1 MGTTKRRTRACR
13 ALLDCRRW
21 RFRTLRSWVRDLI
34 YSDPDFSMQTEEK
47 HIKLIVAYYKRK
59 VPASNVSKR
68 KTENLSLKATGD

>member
-1 MGTTKRRTRACR
+1 
-13 ALLDCRRW
+13 
-21 RFRTLRSWVRDLI
+21 
-34 YSDPDFSMQTEEK
+34 MQTEEK